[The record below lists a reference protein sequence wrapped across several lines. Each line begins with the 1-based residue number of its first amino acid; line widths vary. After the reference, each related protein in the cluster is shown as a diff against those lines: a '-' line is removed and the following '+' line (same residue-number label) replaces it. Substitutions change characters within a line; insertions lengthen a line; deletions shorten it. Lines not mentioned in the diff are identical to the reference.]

1 LTTTKSTPTGRSSW
15 NGSPERPGTHRLTT
29 HRTIKFLEPTENT
42 LGNPSTIEKQT
53 EPRPANGGRS
63 NAAPRPVME
72 TVRRLLPK
80 SYLILVLLAII
91 IIGAAVS
98 PDFLSV
104 RNANNVIAFSAIIAI
119 LAVGQF
125 FVILTGGI
133 DLSVG
138 SILAMSTVV
147 SALTLQTGMS
157 TGLSVGITLGVCA
170 LAGLIN
176 GLMVVWLRI
185 PPFIAT
191 LAMLSI
197 VKGFSYI
204 IQSTSL
210 IQISDTSFISAF
222 SSGVTLGLRNP
233 VLIFIL
239 VTLIAAFVTKFTTL
253 GRRLYAIGGN
263 PEAARLSG
271 LPVHSDLLIT
281 YTVSGLLAGLAG
293 LIAAAQLLQG
303 SSLIGT
309 GYELDAIAAV
319 VVGGASLMGG
329 KGDPIS
335 AVIGVFILA
344 TIINIMNLVGISSEP
359 QLVIKGAVVVLAVF
373 LSSAGGVQ
381 RISAFLSRAFG
392 RHQTKVPA

>member
-1 LTTTKSTPTGRSSW
+1 LA
-15 NGSPERPGTHRLTT
+15 
-29 HRTIKFLEPTENT
+29 
-42 LGNPSTIEKQT
+42 NPSTIDKQA
-53 EPRPANGGRS
+53 EPRSGHGGGTI
-63 NAAPRPVME
+63 AAPRPVME

-91 IIGAAVS
+91 IIGTAVS

-104 RNANNVIAFSAIIAI
+104 RNGNNVIAFSAIIAI

-157 TGLSVGITLGVCA
+157 TGLSVAVTLGVCA
-170 LAGLIN
+170 LAGFIN

-210 IQISDTSFISAF
+210 IQISDTAFISTF

-239 VTLIAAFVTKFTTL
+239 VTLIAAFVTKFTTI

-271 LPVHSDLLIT
+271 LPVHRDLLIT

-359 QLVIKGAVVVLAVF
+359 QLVIKGAVVVVAVF

-381 RISAFLSRAFG
+381 RISAVLGRAFG
-392 RHQTKVPA
+392 RRQAAVPA

>member
-1 LTTTKSTPTGRSSW
+1 
-15 NGSPERPGTHRLTT
+15 
-29 HRTIKFLEPTENT
+29 
-42 LGNPSTIEKQT
+42 
-53 EPRPANGGRS
+53 
-63 NAAPRPVME
+63 ME
-72 TVRRLLPK
+72 TARRLLPK

-91 IIGAAVS
+91 IIGTLVS

-104 RNANNVIAFSAIIAI
+104 RNANNVIAFSAIVAI

-157 TGLSVGITLGVCA
+157 TGLSVAVTLGVCA
-170 LAGLIN
+170 LAGFIN

-210 IQISDTSFISAF
+210 IQISDTAFISTF

-239 VTLIAAFVTKFTTL
+239 VTLVAAFVTKFTTI

-271 LPVHSDLLIT
+271 LPVHRDLLIT
-281 YTVSGLLAGLAG
+281 YTLSGLLAGLAG

-359 QLVIKGAVVVLAVF
+359 QLVIKGAVVVIAVF

-381 RISAFLSRAFG
+381 RISAVLSRAFG
-392 RHQTKVPA
+392 RRQAAVAA

>member
-1 LTTTKSTPTGRSSW
+1 MTEQNSSTFEKKPKASRDRGGAASS
-15 NGSPERPGTHRLTT
+15 SS
-29 HRTIKFLEPTENT
+29 
-42 LGNPSTIEKQT
+42 NPVVT
-53 EPRPANGGRS
+53 
-63 NAAPRPVME
+63 V
-72 TVRRLLPK
+72 VRRILPK
-80 SYLILVLLAII
+80 SYLILVLMAII
-91 IIGAAVS
+91 VIGSVVS
-98 PDFLSV
+98 PDFLSA
-104 RNANNVIAFSAIIAI
+104 RNASNVVAYSAIIAV
-119 LAVGQF
+119 LAIGQF

-147 SALTLQTGMS
+147 SALTLKSGIGA
-157 TGLSVGITLGVCA
+157 GLSVVLTLGICA

-176 GLMVVWLRI
+176 GVLVVWFRI

-191 LAMLSI
+191 LAMLSV

-210 IQISDTSFISAF
+210 IQISDNSFIEVFA
-222 SSGVTLGLRNP
+222 SGVTLGLRNP
-233 VLIFIL
+233 VLIFI
-239 VTLIAAFVTKFTTL
+239 VVALIAAFVTKFTTF

-271 LPVHSDLLIT
+271 LPVHRDLLVT

-329 KGDPIS
+329 KGDPLS

-344 TIINIMNLVGISSEP
+344 TIINIMNLAGISSEP
-359 QLVIKGAVVVLAVF
+359 QLVIKGGVILIAVF

-381 RISAFLSRAFG
+381 RISNWASGLFG
-392 RHQTKVPA
+392 RRNAQV